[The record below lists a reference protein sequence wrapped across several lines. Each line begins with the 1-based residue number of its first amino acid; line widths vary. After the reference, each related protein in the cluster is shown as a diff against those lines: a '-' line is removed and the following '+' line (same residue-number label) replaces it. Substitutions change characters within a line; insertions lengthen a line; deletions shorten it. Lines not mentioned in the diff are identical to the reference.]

1 LKRIILLVM
10 VGTVVA
16 AIMAASS
23 MAVGNAQE
31 EEATGQT
38 DICAPWSE
46 AWDISKGD
54 WYYQDYRW
62 CYDPWTSDPA
72 DESSWYTE
80 NGDWQFWD
88 KVNMCPDSGTCT
100 VSTG

>member
-1 LKRIILLVM
+1 MQRIILLVM
-10 VGTVVA
+10 VGAVVA
-16 AIMAASS
+16 AIMATSI
-23 MAVGNAQE
+23 MAVGNAQ

-38 DICAPWSE
+38 DICAPWSK

-54 WYYQDYRW
+54 WYYQEYRW
-62 CYDPWTSDPA
+62 CYDPSTFDPA

-80 NGDWQFWD
+80 NGDWQLWD

>member
-1 LKRIILLVM
+1 MKRIILLVM
-10 VGTVVA
+10 VGAVVA

-31 EEATGQT
+31 EATGQT
-38 DICAPWSE
+38 DICAPWSK

-54 WYYQDYRW
+54 WYYQEYRW
-62 CYDPWTSDPA
+62 CYDPSTYDPA